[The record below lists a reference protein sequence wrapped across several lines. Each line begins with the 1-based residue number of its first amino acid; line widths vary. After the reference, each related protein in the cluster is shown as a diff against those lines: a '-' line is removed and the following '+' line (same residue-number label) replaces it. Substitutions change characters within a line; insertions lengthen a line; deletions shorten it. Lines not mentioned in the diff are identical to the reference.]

1 METMS
6 LCEGFLLA
14 KYIWYCFIYRAK
26 SNLSVIS
33 SVFRRNCSGKI
44 PVWSWIVCSATIS
57 QLWSLE
63 RNNGGDR
70 IWHQQIFLHCRNCIW
85 DSWQYFDYRVH
96 ILRQKN
102 VLKNNYYFLVL
113 QLAICDLGALIIYL
127 LHVIFYNWLEEPL
140 NKFNKFYCL
149 GYNVSYIFQVAGI
162 GMMLVISELRYRAL
176 CIP

>member
-1 METMS
+1 MSIRLIFYWRNTSGIVLYIVLKVIYLLFLLFFEETAQGRYQFDLELCVQQQFRNFDPLSETMG
-6 LCEGFLLA
+6 ETGYDA
-14 KYIWYCFIYRAK
+14 YRYSYTA
-26 SNLSVIS
+26 VI
-33 SVFRRNCSGKI
+33 VFGILGNI
-44 PVWSWIVCSATIS
+44 LIIVS
-57 QLWSLE
+57 
-63 RNNGGDR
+63 
-70 IWHQQIFLHCRNCIW
+70 
-85 DSWQYFDYRVH
+85 
-96 ILRQKN
+96 ILRQTN

-113 QLAICDLGALIIYL
+113 QLAICNLGALIIYL